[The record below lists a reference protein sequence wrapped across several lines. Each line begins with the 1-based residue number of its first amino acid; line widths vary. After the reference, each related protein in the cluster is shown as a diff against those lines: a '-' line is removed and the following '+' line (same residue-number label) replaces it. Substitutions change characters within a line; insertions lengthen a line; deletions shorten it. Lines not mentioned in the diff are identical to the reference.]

1 MNNRKDD
8 IIDVEVIDV
17 EDAVMDDNAEVIEPE
32 VVSHNNKKSNGH
44 STFTQSNQTHGNPY
58 AQTYQFNNVNQR
70 RGCGCLSPG
79 CLIPL
84 LLVAIFVP
92 SLLKWSVYLIFGL
105 IAFIIIGFFVLRFIA
120 KRRMR

>member
-1 MNNRKDD
+1 MSNKKDD

-17 EDAVMDDNAEVIEPE
+17 EDAGTADNSEVVVPE
-32 VVSHNNKKSNGH
+32 VLTNNN
-44 STFTQSNQTHGNPY
+44 NQYSDNSQGNPY
-58 AQTYQFNNVNQR
+58 VKTYQYNNVNQR

-84 LLVAIFVP
+84 ILVAIFIP
-92 SLLKWSVYLIFGL
+92 SLLKWSIYLVLGL
-105 IAFIIIGFFVLRFIA
+105 VALIIIGFFVLRFVA